1 MRLSVPALLLFAA
14 LLPAAPLP
22 LKFSGNK
29 QIGVDDLYTALN
41 LRNPGVVE
49 IWEKPPMIEPEA
61 LSQSASAIQ
70 SFYRSKGYYHA
81 KVDASQIPGELIL
94 TIEENAPIRIGTV
107 TVNST
112 LDVGRAITLA
122 PGDLF
127 DQEAFSASKT
137 GLKRRYAEAGY
148 CNAQFNTKAWV
159 DIETDN
165 AYLLFEA
172 EPGEPC
178 TFGTVAAES
187 TPNIDG
193 KLVASMLRFD
203 EGDPYSLQTIRQS
216 YETLYAQEGI
226 SRILINDN
234 DRNGSVVPI
243 TLDVEET
250 QEPIRFSAG
259 AGYSSDQGFTAQM
272 GVKHRN
278 FLGDLKTL
286 AFNARYSQIRQEA
299 SGIFAV
305 PFPNRITLSAEA
317 GYKDETF
324 DGYKTQSVYEKL
336 TGKYVDYPASVL
348 TGVLFDQINTYDSLD
363 TATFPQTGLFITSP
377 FAEINYDTR
386 DNLFEPSR
394 GYWLNGRLS
403 GSVRS
408 TAVSDATYIK
418 PLFSGAYVTGWNHHI
433 LGAKLKWG
441 TLRVFDG
448 DVPASYRFYAGG
460 MNSNR
465 AYGFRE
471 LGPKNSDGVPIG
483 FLSLI
488 EGTVEYR
495 FPVYAEF
502 RGVLFADLTYASQRA
517 IPDYAQDGY
526 LGVGVG
532 LRYVTPVGPVAVD
545 FGIDPANTSQ
555 YAIHF
560 RIGELF

>member
-1 MRLSVPALLLFAA
+1 MRGFAVFMLALSLLD
-14 LLPAAPLP
+14 AAPLP

-29 QIGVDDLYTALN
+29 RISVNDLYAALN
-41 LRNPGVVE
+41 LRNPSVIEV
-49 IWEKPPMIEPEA
+49 WENPPMIEPEA
-61 LSQSASAIQ
+61 LAQSASALQ
-70 SFYRSKGYYHA
+70 SFYRAKGYYHA
-81 KVDASQIPGELIL
+81 KVDASQTPTKLIL
-94 TIEENAPIRIGTV
+94 TIEENTPIRIGTV
-107 TVNST
+107 TVNSI
-112 LDVGRAITLA
+112 LDVGRAITLE
-122 PGDLF
+122 PDDLF

-159 DIETDN
+159 DIETN
-165 AYLLFEA
+165 KAYLLFEA

-193 KLVASMLRFD
+193 ELVASMLRFD
-203 EGDPYSLQTIRQS
+203 EGDPYSLQAIRQS
-216 YETLYAQEGI
+216 YQTLYTQEGI

-243 TLDVEET
+243 TLDIEEA
-250 QEPIRFSAG
+250 QEPIRFSTG

-272 GVKHRN
+272 GLKHRN
-278 FLGDLKTL
+278 FLGNLKTL

-299 SGIFAV
+299 SGVFAM
-305 PFPNRITLSAEA
+305 PLPNRITLSAEA

-336 TGKYVDYPASVL
+336 TGRYVDYPASILV
-348 TGVLFDQINTYDSLD
+348 GVLFDQINTYDSLD
-363 TATFPQTGLFITSP
+363 TATFPETGLFITSP
-377 FAEINYDTR
+377 FGEINYDTR
-386 DNLFEPSR
+386 DNLLEPTQ
-394 GYWLNGRLS
+394 GYWINGRLT
-403 GSVRS
+403 GSLRS
-408 TAVSDATYIK
+408 PVLSDATYVK
-418 PLFSGAYVTGWNHHI
+418 PLLSGAYVTGWNHHI

-441 TLRVFDG
+441 TLRVLDG

-495 FPVYAEF
+495 FPIYREF
-502 RGVLFADLTYASQRA
+502 RGVLFADMTYASQRI
-517 IPDYAQDGY
+517 IPDYAKDHY
-526 LGVGVG
+526 LGVGAG

-545 FGIDPANTSQ
+545 IGVNPYDTAQ